1 MREECCCRER
11 RCISG
16 NGHFLRLKPAEAEV
30 GQLLMISLSEGMING
45 LIPLMKY
52 TSNYHLSEVDHKIIA
67 GSNFYLCVQEIV
79 KVI

>member
-16 NGHFLRLKPAEAEV
+16 NGHCLRLEPAEAEV
-30 GQLLMISLSEGMING
+30 GQLLMISLPKGMINE
-45 LIPLMKY
+45 IMPLMKY
-52 TSNYHLSEVDHKIIA
+52 ASNYHLSKVDHKIA
-67 GSNFYLCVQEIV
+67 GSNFYLCVQKIV